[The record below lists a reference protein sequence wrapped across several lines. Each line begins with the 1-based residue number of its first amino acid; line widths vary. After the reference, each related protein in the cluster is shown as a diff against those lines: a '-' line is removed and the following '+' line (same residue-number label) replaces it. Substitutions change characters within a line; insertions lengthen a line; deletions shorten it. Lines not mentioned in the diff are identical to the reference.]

1 MFNPLIDNLDSLKEQ
16 ELEEKI
22 LDLSKRYHAAMR
34 LGKADLLTQIQTILI
49 MYKEERSRRYSIK
62 KTQLDDDL
70 DQLIN
75 VD

>member
-1 MFNPLIDNLDSLKEQ
+1 MFNPLVNDLSGLKDQ

-22 LDLSKRYHAAMR
+22 LDLSKRYHTAMR
-34 LGKADLLTQIQTILI
+34 LGKAELLTQIQTILI
-49 MYKEERSRRYSIK
+49 MYKEERSRRYGVK
-62 KTQLDDDL
+62 KTQIDDDL